1 MTRLLLDSSAYIAFK
16 KRHPEVLE
24 ILSHAEEIWLSPIV
38 LGELRAGFLQGS
50 KRESNEREL
59 QMFLE
64 SSRVSVLI
72 VDEET
77 SERYATIR
85 VALKK
90 AGTPVTLT
98 ISGLLPA
105 PCSTGFP
112 SSPQTAIFRTFPRS
126 LFATFSPSST
136 LLPPCLLVPTPV
148 SSCVFPTVLIRT
160 APSRNSLK
168 RRRL

>member
-16 KRHPEVLE
+16 KNHPAVLDV
-24 ILSHAEEIWLSPIV
+24 LPQAEAIFISPIV

-59 QMFLE
+59 RTFLE

-77 SERYATIR
+77 ADRYATIR

-90 AGTPVTLT
+90 AGTPVAVNDIWIAASAMQHGLPILT
-98 ISGLLPA
+98 SDRDFQKI
-105 PCSTGFP
+105 
-112 SSPQTAIFRTFPRS
+112 PQIIVHH
-126 LFATFSPSST
+126 FSP
-136 LLPPCLLVPTPV
+136 
-148 SSCVFPTVLIRT
+148 
-160 APSRNSLK
+160 A
-168 RRRL
+168 

>member
-16 KRHPEVLE
+16 KRHPEVVETLPQ
-24 ILSHAEEIWLSPIV
+24 AEEIFMSPIV

-59 QMFLE
+59 RTFLE

-77 SERYATIR
+77 ADRYATIR

-90 AGTPVTLT
+90 AGTPVAVNDIWIAASAMQHGIPILT
-98 ISGLLPA
+98 SDRDFQKI
-105 PCSTGFP
+105 
-112 SSPQTAIFRTFPRS
+112 PQVIVRH
-126 LFATFSPSST
+126 FSPT
-136 LLPPCLLVPTPV
+136 
-148 SSCVFPTVLIRT
+148 
-160 APSRNSLK
+160 
-168 RRRL
+168 

>member
-1 MTRLLLDSSAYIAFK
+1 MTRWLLDSSASIAFK
-16 KRHPEVLE
+16 QTHPEVLE
-24 ILSHAEEIWLSPIV
+24 ILPQAEEIWLSPIV

-59 QMFLE
+59 RMFLE

-90 AGTPVTLT
+90 AGTPVAANDIWIAASAMQHGLPILT
-98 ISGLLPA
+98 SDRDFQNISQVIVRHFLP
-105 PCSTGFP
+105 
-112 SSPQTAIFRTFPRS
+112 
-126 LFATFSPSST
+126 
-136 LLPPCLLVPTPV
+136 V
-148 SSCVFPTVLIRT
+148 
-160 APSRNSLK
+160 
-168 RRRL
+168 

>member
-16 KRHPEVLE
+16 KNHPAVLDV
-24 ILSHAEEIWLSPIV
+24 LPQAEAIFISPIV

-59 QMFLE
+59 RTFLE

-77 SERYATIR
+77 ADRYATIR

-90 AGTPVTLT
+90 AGTPVAVNDIWIAASAMQHGLPILT
-98 ISGLLPA
+98 SDRDFQKI
-105 PCSTGFP
+105 
-112 SSPQTAIFRTFPRS
+112 PQVIVRH
-126 LFATFSPSST
+126 FSP
-136 LLPPCLLVPTPV
+136 
-148 SSCVFPTVLIRT
+148 
-160 APSRNSLK
+160 A
-168 RRRL
+168 

>member
-16 KRHPEVLE
+16 KRHPEVVETLTQ
-24 ILSHAEEIWLSPIV
+24 AEEIWISPIV

-59 QMFLE
+59 RLFLE

-77 SERYATIR
+77 SDRYAIIR

-90 AGTPVTLT
+90 AGTPVAANAIWIAANAMQHGLPILT
-98 ISGLLPA
+98 SDHDFQKI
-105 PCSTGFP
+105 
-112 SSPQTAIFRTFPRS
+112 PQVIVRH
-126 LFATFSPSST
+126 FSP
-136 LLPPCLLVPTPV
+136 V
-148 SSCVFPTVLIRT
+148 
-160 APSRNSLK
+160 
-168 RRRL
+168 

>member
-1 MTRLLLDSSAYIAFK
+1 MTRWLLDSSASIAFK
-16 KRHPEVLE
+16 QTHPEVLE
-24 ILSHAEEIWLSPIV
+24 ILPQAEEIWLSPIV

-90 AGTPVTLT
+90 AGTPVAANDIWIAASAMQHGLPILT
-98 ISGLLPA
+98 SDRDFQNISQVIVRHFLP
-105 PCSTGFP
+105 
-112 SSPQTAIFRTFPRS
+112 
-126 LFATFSPSST
+126 
-136 LLPPCLLVPTPV
+136 V
-148 SSCVFPTVLIRT
+148 
-160 APSRNSLK
+160 
-168 RRRL
+168 

>member
-24 ILSHAEEIWLSPIV
+24 ILPQAEEIWLSPIV

-64 SSRVSVLI
+64 SSRVRVLI

-90 AGTPVTLT
+90 AGTPVAANDIWIAASAMQHGLPILT
-98 ISGLLPA
+98 SDRDFQNISQVIVRHFLP
-105 PCSTGFP
+105 
-112 SSPQTAIFRTFPRS
+112 
-126 LFATFSPSST
+126 
-136 LLPPCLLVPTPV
+136 V
-148 SSCVFPTVLIRT
+148 
-160 APSRNSLK
+160 
-168 RRRL
+168 

>member
-1 MTRLLLDSSAYIAFK
+1 MTRLLLDRSAYIAFK

-24 ILSHAEEIWLSPIV
+24 ILPQAEEIWLSQIV

-59 QMFLE
+59 RMFLE
-64 SSRVSVLI
+64 SARVSVLI

-90 AGTPVTLT
+90 AGTPVAANDIWIAASAMQHGLPILT
-98 ISGLLPA
+98 SDRDFQNISQVIVRHFLP
-105 PCSTGFP
+105 
-112 SSPQTAIFRTFPRS
+112 
-126 LFATFSPSST
+126 
-136 LLPPCLLVPTPV
+136 V
-148 SSCVFPTVLIRT
+148 
-160 APSRNSLK
+160 
-168 RRRL
+168 

>member
-24 ILSHAEEIWLSPIV
+24 ILPQAEEIWLSPIV

-64 SSRVSVLI
+64 SSRVRVLI

-90 AGTPVTLT
+90 AGTPVAANDIWIAASAMQYGLPILT
-98 ISGLLPA
+98 SDRDFQNISQVIVRHF
-105 PCSTGFP
+105 FP
-112 SSPQTAIFRTFPRS
+112 
-126 LFATFSPSST
+126 
-136 LLPPCLLVPTPV
+136 V
-148 SSCVFPTVLIRT
+148 
-160 APSRNSLK
+160 
-168 RRRL
+168 

>member
-1 MTRLLLDSSAYIAFK
+1 MTRWLLDSSASIAFK

-24 ILSHAEEIWLSPIV
+24 ILPQAEEIWLSPIV

-59 QMFLE
+59 RMFLE

-90 AGTPVTLT
+90 AGTPVAANDIWIAASAMQHGLPIFTSDRDFQN
-98 ISGLLPA
+98 ISQVIVRHF
-105 PCSTGFP
+105 FP
-112 SSPQTAIFRTFPRS
+112 
-126 LFATFSPSST
+126 
-136 LLPPCLLVPTPV
+136 V
-148 SSCVFPTVLIRT
+148 
-160 APSRNSLK
+160 
-168 RRRL
+168 

>member
-1 MTRLLLDSSAYIAFK
+1 MTRLLLDRSAYIAFK

-24 ILSHAEEIWLSPIV
+24 ILPQAEEIWLSPIV

-64 SSRVSVLI
+64 SSRVRVLI

-90 AGTPVTLT
+90 AGTPVAANDIWIAASAMQYGLPILT
-98 ISGLLPA
+98 SDRDFQNISQVIVRHFLP
-105 PCSTGFP
+105 
-112 SSPQTAIFRTFPRS
+112 
-126 LFATFSPSST
+126 
-136 LLPPCLLVPTPV
+136 V
-148 SSCVFPTVLIRT
+148 
-160 APSRNSLK
+160 
-168 RRRL
+168 